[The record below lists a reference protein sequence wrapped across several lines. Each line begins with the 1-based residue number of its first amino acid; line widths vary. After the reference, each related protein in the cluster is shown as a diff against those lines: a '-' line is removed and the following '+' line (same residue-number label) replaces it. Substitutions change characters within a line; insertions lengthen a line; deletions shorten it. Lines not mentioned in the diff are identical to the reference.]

1 MRIEKLRNYST
12 YEGVLLINSERIKA
26 LGIEWKL
33 LVQVTKFQDI
43 TETEDT
49 YVGLYLYANQT
60 PRK

>member
-1 MRIEKLRNYST
+1 MTIEKLSNYKT

-33 LVQVTKFQDI
+33 LVQVKKFQDL
-43 TETEDT
+43 TQTEDT

-60 PRK
+60 PRT